1 MIYTSY
7 FAALKKVLAQD
18 PNLVPISI
26 AGKTPSWL
34 EGSIIEVHK

>member
-18 PNLVPISI
+18 LDLVPVSI
-26 AGKTPSWL
+26 AGKTSSWL

>member
-7 FAALKKVLAQD
+7 FAALKKVLTRD

-26 AGKTPSWL
+26 AGKTP
-34 EGSIIEVHK
+34 I